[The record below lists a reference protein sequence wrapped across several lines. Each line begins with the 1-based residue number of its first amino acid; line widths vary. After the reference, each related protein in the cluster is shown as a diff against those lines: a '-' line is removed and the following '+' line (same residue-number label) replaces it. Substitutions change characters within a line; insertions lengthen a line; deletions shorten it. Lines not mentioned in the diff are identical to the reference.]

1 MFSLGVTAVYIATV
15 AGDIQ
20 QHHWAAALAASRAAV
35 PAAVGWAALLIVF
48 FASGTRA
55 AEQSRAAA
63 EHAAAERQS
72 RAARA
77 RDSVRQAEKRVQSLA
92 ASLAVLSALAARAD
106 QNRQLA
112 REIGDTIARLD
123 QAHQWLVCARAA
135 LDACQRH
142 VAETART
149 PASGSGAE
157 PGATARRVA

>member
-20 QHHWAAALAASRAAV
+20 QHHWAAALDASRAAV

-55 AEQSRAAA
+55 AEQSRAA

-123 QAHQWLVCARAA
+123 QADQWLVCARAA